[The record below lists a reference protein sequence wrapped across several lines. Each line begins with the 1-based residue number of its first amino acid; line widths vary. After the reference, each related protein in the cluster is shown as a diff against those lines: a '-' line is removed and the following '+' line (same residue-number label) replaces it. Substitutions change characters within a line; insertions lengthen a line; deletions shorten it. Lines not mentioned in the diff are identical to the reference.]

1 MRKLWTAVAAAIF
14 LTAALGTGTAYAH
27 DAEYGMW
34 TGEQN
39 GLLLGI
45 VEEAGED
52 WVVLKEVKAL
62 PSGDKGGVNDR
73 QLPPEEV
80 PERLK
85 VTDLRPYLISYNKVE
100 KPQAGQCLLVS
111 ADLGKNGEWKA
122 LWPPNEV
129 SSLDTSTLEFQTDED
144 KNMYGAAWERFVHS
158 GGKDYRFAFE
168 HGDLSDTLYLQV
180 PRDDGTMENQIIF
193 QRENKIESQ
202 APDSL
207 EAAPDKETAAVQESA
222 TAGQTEPETTPAAQ
236 AAGAETTQ
244 AEETG
249 TASMGLETVL
259 IAIAAGFFGGMV
271 ISRLRKN
278 KKR

>member
-14 LTAALGTGTAYAH
+14 LTAALGAGTAYGH

-122 LWPPNEV
+122 LWPPYEV

-158 GGKDYRFAFE
+158 GGKAYRFAFE
-168 HGDLSDTLYLQV
+168 HGDLFDTLYLQI

-202 APDSL
+202 TPGSL
-207 EAAPDKETAAVQESA
+207 EAAPDKETTAVQESA
-222 TAGQTEPETTPAAQ
+222 VTGQPEPETTPAVQ
-236 AAGAETTQ
+236 AAGAATTQ